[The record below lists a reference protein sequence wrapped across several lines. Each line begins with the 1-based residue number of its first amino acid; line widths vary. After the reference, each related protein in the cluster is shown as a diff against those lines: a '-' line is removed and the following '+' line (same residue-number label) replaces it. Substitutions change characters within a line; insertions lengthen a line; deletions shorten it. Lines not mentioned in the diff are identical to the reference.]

1 MSKEKLGLIY
11 ATCAY
16 GLWGLFPLY
25 WPYLA
30 QANAL
35 EIVSHRAVW
44 SLIFCALILGFTKS
58 IRATFSLLSDGKV
71 ALRLFFAAIFVS
83 ANWLIFIWAVNHGHV
98 VEASLGYYINPIFMI
113 AFGILFLR
121 EKMRPLQ
128 WITTCIAFLG
138 VLVLTIDYGRLPWVA
153 FGLALSWGSYSY
165 VKKKLGLNA
174 LQGLAIETAI
184 LSLPYLAYIIYLGEK
199 GTGQFAHGISI
210 TLLLIG
216 SGVVT
221 AVPLLF
227 FNAAATRLPFTTI
240 GLIQFVTPTLLFA
253 IGVWINHEEMSAGRW
268 AGFFIIWVA
277 LIALALDLLRSS
289 RTLSNSVDK

>member
-11 ATCAY
+11 GLCAY

-30 QANAL
+30 QASAL

-58 IRATFSLLSDGKV
+58 IRSTFSLLREKGV
-71 ALRLFFAAIFVS
+71 AIRIFFAAVFVS

-113 AFGILFLR
+113 AFGVLFLR
-121 EKMRPLQ
+121 EKMRALQ
-128 WITTCIAFLG
+128 WTTTCIAFLG
-138 VLVLTIDYGRLPWVA
+138 VLILTFDYGRLPWVA
-153 FGLALSWGSYSY
+153 FGLALSWGSYGY

-184 LSLPYLAYIIYLGEK
+184 LSLPYLGYIIYLGNK
-199 GTGQFAHGISI
+199 GTGQFAHGLSI

-240 GLIQFVTPTLLFA
+240 GLMQFATPSLLFA
-253 IGVWINHEEMSAGRW
+253 IGVWVKHEEMSSGRW

-277 LIALALDLLRSS
+277 LIILGIDLLRSS
-289 RTLSNSVDK
+289 RTLNNSVNK